1 MLLITAMKLKTKLT
15 LFNTI
20 SKLVIVTIFVLLL
33 PNLIKNI
40 NQNYT
45 DTKLRKQKDKLLELV
60 NAQGIKNYIGGGES
74 EASYYTPLKEDY
86 VSMVID
92 SLPEYLDTIKNEK
105 RILQGDTIEY
115 RILSH
120 DFTAEHKK
128 YLLEIAISV
137 DAITET
143 TRPLQNIAFQLLVGM
158 ILLTILADQVY
169 STYVLRPLGLII
181 KTKLIGHKFPN
192 FGSYDKVKTSTSDF
206 EYLDISIHK
215 MIETI
220 ESTFQKER
228 EFISN
233 ASHELMTPISIL
245 QSKIEN
251 MFEREDIVDELK
263 TRLLEMQKILNRLK
277 SITKTLLLISQIEN
291 EQFLREDKIPLSELL
306 QEVYDEISIR
316 LQDKNIRYDAS
327 IPHNWLLVN
336 VNKFLLFNLFF
347 NLVNNAIKY
356 NRENGEIRVI
366 ATNENNVFSIS
377 IIDSGIGISDA
388 ELPFIFN
395 RFKKFRQS
403 LQQDSF
409 GLGLPIV
416 KSIAAFH
423 QIKIEVASAKD
434 IGTTF
439 KLSLPPDMIEILT
452 IV

>member
-1 MLLITAMKLKTKLT
+1 MKLKTKLT

-33 PNLIKNI
+33 PSLIKNI
-40 NQNYT
+40 NQTYT
-45 DTKLRKQKDKLLELV
+45 DSKLRKQKDKLLQIVET
-60 NAQGIKNYIGGGES
+60 QGIKSYIQAGES
-74 EASYYTPLKEDY
+74 DASYYTPLKEDY
-86 VSMVID
+86 VSLDVD
-92 SLPEYLDTIKNEK
+92 SLPGNIDTIKNEK

-120 DFTAEHKK
+120 NFQADNKK

-143 TRPLQNIAFQLLVGM
+143 TRPLQNIAFLVLLGM
-158 ILLTILADQVY
+158 ILFTILADQLY
-169 STYVLRPLGLII
+169 SNYVLKPLSLII
-181 KTKLIGHKFPN
+181 RTKLVGHKFPN
-192 FGSYDKVKTSTSDF
+192 FGPFKEVKTTTSDF
-206 EYLDISIHK
+206 QHLDISIHK

-251 MFEREDIVDELK
+251 MFEQEDIVDEVK
-263 TRLLEMQKILNRLK
+263 ARLLEMQRILNRLK

-291 EQFLREDKIPLSELL
+291 EQFLKEDNISLSVML
-306 QEVYDEISIR
+306 QDVYDEISIR
-316 LQDKNIRYDAS
+316 LQDKNISYEAI
-327 IPHNWLLVN
+327 IPTDWYLVN

-347 NLVNNAIKY
+347 NLINNAIKY
-356 NRENGEIRVI
+356 NDPDGEIKVVAARENNTFTV
-366 ATNENNVFSIS
+366 S
-377 IIDSGIGISDA
+377 IIDTGIGISSEDI
-388 ELPFIFN
+388 PYIFN
-395 RFKKFRQS
+395 RFKKIRQS

-416 KSIAAFH
+416 KSIAGFH
-423 QIKIEVASAKD
+423 DIRIEVKSEK
-434 IGTTF
+434 GKGSTF
-439 KLSLPPDMIEILT
+439 KLVFLPGIIEIKA
-452 IV
+452 

>member
-1 MLLITAMKLKTKLT
+1 MKLKTKLT

-20 SKLVIVTIFVLLL
+20 SKLVIVTIFVMLL
-33 PNLIKNI
+33 PRLTKII

-45 DTKLRKQKDKLLELV
+45 DSKLRKQKDKLIRIIDG
-60 NAQGIKNYIGGGES
+60 QGIKKYIQSGEND
-74 EASYYTPLKEDY
+74 ASYYTPLKEDY
-86 VSMVID
+86 VSFGID
-92 SLPEYLDTIKNEK
+92 SLPEYLDTIRNEK
-105 RILQGDTIEY
+105 RILEGDTIEY

-120 DFTAEHKK
+120 NFKTGNKK

-143 TRPLQNIAFQLLVGM
+143 TRPLQNIAFQVLLVM
-158 ILLTILADQVY
+158 ILMTIMADQLY
-169 STYVLRPLGLII
+169 SNYVLKPLGLII
-181 KTKLIGHKFPN
+181 KTKLIAHKFPN

-263 TRLLEMQKILNRLK
+263 ARLLEMQKILNRLK

-291 EQFLREDKIPLSELL
+291 EQFLKEDKITCEELL
-306 QEVYDEISIR
+306 TEVYDEISIR
-316 LQDKNIRYDAS
+316 LQDKNISYETV
-327 IPHNWLLVN
+327 ITNNCLLVN

-347 NLVNNAIKY
+347 NLINNAIKY
-356 NRENGEIRVI
+356 NHENGEISVV
-366 ATNENNVFSIS
+366 AAFENNAFTVSV
-377 IIDSGIGISDA
+377 IDTGIGISENA
-388 ELPFIFN
+388 LPFIFN

-416 KSIAAFH
+416 KSIADFH
-423 QIKIEVASAKD
+423 QIKIEVQSEKD
-434 IGTTF
+434 KGSTF
-439 KLSLPPDMIEILT
+439 RLIFPPKL
-452 IV
+452 IVNLKTS

>member
-1 MLLITAMKLKTKLT
+1 MKLKTKLT

-20 SKLVIVTIFVLLL
+20 SKLVIVTIFVMLL
-33 PNLIKNI
+33 PSLIKNI
-40 NQNYT
+40 NQTYT
-45 DTKLRKQKDKLLELV
+45 DSKLRKQKDKLLHIVES
-60 NAQGIKNYIGGGES
+60 QGIQSYIQAGES
-74 EASYYTPLKEDY
+74 DASYYTPLKEDY
-86 VSMVID
+86 VSLDVD
-92 SLPEYLDTIKNEK
+92 SLPGNIDTIKNEK

-120 DFTAEHKK
+120 NFKVHNKK

-143 TRPLQNIAFQLLVGM
+143 TRPLQNIAFQVLLGM
-158 ILLTILADQVY
+158 ILLTIMADQLY
-169 STYVLRPLGLII
+169 SNYVLKPLSLII
-181 KTKLIGHKFPN
+181 KTKLVGHKFPN
-192 FGSYDKVKTSTSDF
+192 FGPFKEVKTTTSDF
-206 EYLDISIHK
+206 QHLDISIHK

-251 MFEREDIVDELK
+251 MFEQEDIVDEVK
-263 TRLLEMQKILNRLK
+263 ARLLEMQKILNRLK

-291 EQFLREDKIPLSELL
+291 EQFLKEDKISLSVLL
-306 QEVYDEISIR
+306 QDVYDEISIR
-316 LQDKNIRYDAS
+316 LQDKNISYEATLPTD
-327 IPHNWLLVN
+327 WYLVN

-347 NLVNNAIKY
+347 NLINNAIKY
-356 NRENGEIRVI
+356 NNPDGEIKVT
-366 ATNENNVFSIS
+366 AASENNTFTVSIT
-377 IIDSGIGISDA
+377 DTGIGINGEDI
-388 ELPFIFN
+388 PYIFN

-416 KSIAAFH
+416 KSIAGFH
-423 QIKIEVASAKD
+423 HIRIEVRSEK
-434 IGTTF
+434 GKGSTF
-439 KLSLPPDMIEILT
+439 KLIFPADIVEIKA
-452 IV
+452 